1 MFSLVDLGSELVT
14 PPRIGGLE
22 GVDIE
27 PAFGVPPPCRDPELF
42 PLLLE
47 FFLFILVFYLI
58 LSLAV
63 VITWGRSRMLF
74 MGHLINTQMYVVLYT
89 TLVQQPN

>member
-1 MFSLVDLGSELVT
+1 MISLEDLGSELVT
-14 PPRIGGLE
+14 PLRIGGLE

-27 PAFGVPPPCRDPELF
+27 TAFGVPPPCRDPGF

-74 MGHLINTQMYVVLYT
+74 MGHVINTQMYVVIYT
-89 TLVQQPN
+89 TLVQ